1 MSNTSVEQHI
11 LEFLGKYTAEMAVAA
26 QTCRAKVHGLFP
38 NGYELVYDNY
48 NALVFAFACTERAS
62 GAILSIAAYPRWV
75 TLFFANGVGLH
86 DPDGLLQG
94 NGVRVR
100 GIRLNAPDDLDRP
113 DVQQLIAQAVAA
125 HADALAVAPALQ
137 TTVKSVSAKQRARRP
152 THVDV
157 PT

>member
-11 LEFLGKYTAEMAVAA
+11 LEFLGKYTADMATAA
-26 QTCRAKVHGLFP
+26 QNCRAKVHALFP

-48 NALVFAFACTERAS
+48 NALVFAFASTERAS
-62 GAILSIAAYPRWV
+62 GAILSIAVYPRWM
-75 TLFFANGVGLH
+75 TLFFANGVGMH

-94 NGVRVR
+94 QGVKVR
-100 GIRLNAPDDLDRP
+100 GIRLNGPDDLERT
-113 DVQQLIAQAVAA
+113 DVRQLIAQAMAT
-125 HADALAVAPALQ
+125 HAGALAIAPVLQ

-152 THVDV
+152 TDA